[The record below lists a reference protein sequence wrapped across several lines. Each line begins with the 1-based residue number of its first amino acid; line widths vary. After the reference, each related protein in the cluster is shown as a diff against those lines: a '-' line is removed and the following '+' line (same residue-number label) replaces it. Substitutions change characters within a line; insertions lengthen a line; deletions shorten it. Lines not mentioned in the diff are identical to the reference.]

1 MIILIGSKTNKQ
13 SQPQLP
19 SSRDD
24 INGIRNQFCG
34 RPPAQSQSSYI
45 WDVLSCCLSGFRN
58 VIPATTAA
66 TARSDVAMR
75 EGHLYSTR
83 VQDELS
89 DVDQNQ
95 FGFIDQNKFEYSLL
109 ATG

>member
-1 MIILIGSKTNKQ
+1 MILMALGTS
-13 SQPQLP
+13 SVGGPQHNLNP
-19 SSRDD
+19 PISGMFSAVACLGLEMSSRLQLQQQH
-24 INGIRNQFCG
+24 GVMLL
-34 RPPAQSQSSYI
+34 Y
-45 WDVLSCCLSGFRN
+45 
-58 VIPATTAA
+58 
-66 TARSDVAMR
+66 

>member
-34 RPPAQSQSSYI
+34 RPPSTLNPPISGMFSAVACLGLEMSSRLQLQQQHGVMLLY
-45 WDVLSCCLSGFRN
+45 
-58 VIPATTAA
+58 
-66 TARSDVAMR
+66 

>member
-1 MIILIGSKTNKQ
+1 MALGT
-13 SQPQLP
+13 
-19 SSRDD
+19 SSV
-24 INGIRNQFCG
+24 GG
-34 RPPAQSQSSYI
+34 PPAQSQSSYI

-66 TARSDVAMR
+66 TAQSDVAMR